1 MKGLMMDT
9 HLLITSLI
17 RFAAQYHGDT
27 EIVSRTL
34 EGPLHRYTYSDAY
47 LRIQKLANALHK
59 FGIQPGDRVATL
71 AWNGYRHFELYY
83 AISSMGAICH
93 TINPRLFHE
102 QIDYIVNHADDR
114 MIFIDLPFVGLIEEL
129 QTKLTTV
136 EAYVVMT
143 DAAHMP
149 ETTLEEAVDYETF
162 IADEADLY
170 NWPTLDEN
178 AAASLCYTSGTT
190 GNPKGVLFSHRSTVL
205 HSFSICNADA
215 TLALSSST
223 TVLPV
228 VPMFHVHAWGIPY
241 GAAMSGSK
249 LVFAGAKLD
258 GKSLYELFEA
268 EHVTITAGVPTV
280 WLGLIEYMKS
290 SGKQFSHLDSV
301 VIGGSAA
308 PLSMIKDLEEEFGV
322 SVMQAWGMTEIS
334 PIGTNGRLK
343 GKYRDLPAD
352 ERRAIKT
359 AQGRAKFGVDL
370 KIVDD
375 EGRQLPHDGTAAG
388 ELLVRGPWVAQAYF
402 KDKDASKL
410 SHDNEG
416 WMRTGD
422 VGTIDADGHLRLTD
436 RTKDLIKSGGEWIS
450 SIELENAAIGH
461 PAVAEAA
468 AIGVAHPK
476 WTERPLLLVVPQVGA
491 ELNGEGITEF
501 LVDKVAKW
509 WLPDDIL
516 FVEAL
521 PHTATGKIHKLRLR
535 EQYRDYKLPTA

>member
-9 HLLITSLI
+9 PLLITSLI

-59 FGIQPGDRVATL
+59 FGIRPGDRVATL

-83 AISSMGAICH
+83 AISSMGVICH

-178 AAASLCYTSGTT
+178 AAASLCYTSDTT

-308 PLSMIKDLEEEFGV
+308 PLSMIKDLEEGFGV

-375 EGRQLPHDGTAAG
+375 EGRQLPHDGTTAG

-402 KDKDASKL
+402 KDKDAS
-410 SHDNEG
+410 N
-416 WMRTGD
+416 
-422 VGTIDADGHLRLTD
+422 
-436 RTKDLIKSGGEWIS
+436 
-450 SIELENAAIGH
+450 
-461 PAVAEAA
+461 
-468 AIGVAHPK
+468 
-476 WTERPLLLVVPQVGA
+476 
-491 ELNGEGITEF
+491 
-501 LVDKVAKW
+501 
-509 WLPDDIL
+509 
-516 FVEAL
+516 
-521 PHTATGKIHKLRLR
+521 
-535 EQYRDYKLPTA
+535 

>member
-9 HLLITSLI
+9 PLLVTSLI

-47 LRIQKLANALHK
+47 MRIQKLANALRR
-59 FGIQPGDRVATL
+59 FGIKPGDRVATL

-102 QIDYIVNHADDR
+102 QINYIVNHAEDR
-114 MIFIDLPFVGLIEEL
+114 MIFIDLPFVGLVEQL
-129 QTKLTTV
+129 QPKLKTV
-136 EAYVVMT
+136 EAYIVLT

-149 ETTLEEAVDYETF
+149 ETTLNEAVAYETL
-162 IADEADLY
+162 IADETDSY
-170 NWPTLDEN
+170 DWPMLDEN
-178 AAASLCYTSGTT
+178 AATSLCYTSGTT
-190 GNPKGVLFSHRSTVL
+190 GYPKGVLFSHRSTVL
-205 HSFSICNADA
+205 HSFSICHADS
-215 TLALSSST
+215 TLALSSRT

-249 LVFAGAKLD
+249 LVFAGDKLD

-268 EHVTITAGVPTV
+268 EQVTITAGVPTV
-280 WLGLIEYMKS
+280 WLGLIEYLKS
-290 SGKQFSHLDSV
+290 SGKPLNHLDSV

-322 SVMQAWGMTEIS
+322 TVMQAWGMTEIS

-343 GKYRDLPAD
+343 GKYNDLPAD
-352 ERRAIKT
+352 ERHAIKT

-375 EGRQLPHDGTAAG
+375 EGRHLPHVGKVAG
-388 ELLVRGPWVAQAYF
+388 ELLVRGPWVARAYF
-402 KDKDASKL
+402 RDEEASKA
-410 SHDNEG
+410 SHDDEG

-461 PAVAEAA
+461 PAIAEAA

-476 WTERPLLLVVPQVGA
+476 WTERPLLLVVPQAGT
-491 ELNGEGITEF
+491 ELSTEEITEF
-501 LVDKVAKW
+501 LKDKVAKW
-509 WLPDDIL
+509 WLPDDVIL
-516 FVEAL
+516 VETL

-535 EQYRDYKLPTA
+535 EQYRDHKLSSA

>member
-9 HLLITSLI
+9 PLLISSLI
-17 RFAAQYHGDT
+17 RFAAQYHSDT

-34 EGPLHRYTYSDAY
+34 EGPLHRYTYSEAY
-47 LRIQKLANALHK
+47 LRIKKLANALHK

-83 AISSMGAICH
+83 AISSMGAVCH

-102 QIDYIVNHADDR
+102 QIDYIINHAEDR
-114 MIFIDLPFVGLIEEL
+114 MIFADLPFVKLVEGL

-143 DAAHMP
+143 DTEHMP
-149 ETTLEEAVDYETF
+149 ETTLKEAVDYELF
-162 IADEADLY
+162 IADETDSFD
-170 NWPTLDEN
+170 WPILDEN
-178 AAASLCYTSGTT
+178 TAASLCYTSGTT

-205 HSFSICNADA
+205 HSFSICHADA
-215 TLALSSST
+215 TLALSSNT

-249 LVFAGAKLD
+249 LVFAGAELD
-258 GKSLYELFEA
+258 GKSLYKLFEE

-290 SGKQFSHLDSV
+290 SGRQFNYLDSV

-308 PLSMIKDLEEEFGV
+308 PLSMIKDLEEQFGV

-343 GKYRDLPAD
+343 GKYHDLPTN
-352 ERRAIKT
+352 ERHAIQSV
-359 AQGRAKFGVDL
+359 QGRAIFGVDL
-370 KIVDD
+370 KIINDKG
-375 EGRQLPHDGTAAG
+375 GRLPHDGTAAG

-402 KDKDASKL
+402 KDEEASKL
-410 SHDNEG
+410 SHDGEG

-422 VGTIDADGHLRLTD
+422 VGTIDPDGHLRLTD

-461 PAVAEAA
+461 PDVAEAA
-468 AIGVAHPK
+468 AIGIAHPK
-476 WTERPLLLVVPQVGA
+476 WTERPLLLIVRKAGA
-491 ELNGEGITEF
+491 QLERDEITKF
-501 LVDKVAKW
+501 LKDKVAKW

-521 PHTATGKIHKLRLR
+521 PHTATGKIQKLRLR
-535 EQYRDYKLPTA
+535 EQYRDYKLSTA